1 MWNVLATC
9 FGAIL
14 VDTDN
19 GHAGAVADKGF
30 FWGEGNGPVFGNTV
44 GPFFRNGDFF
54 LTIVKD
60 CIHLV
65 VHWHLLITWCKFYQ
79 A

>member
-19 GHAGAVADKGF
+19 SHAGAVANKGF
-30 FWGEGNGPVFGNTV
+30 FWSEGDGPVFSNTV

-54 LTIVKD
+54 LTIVKY